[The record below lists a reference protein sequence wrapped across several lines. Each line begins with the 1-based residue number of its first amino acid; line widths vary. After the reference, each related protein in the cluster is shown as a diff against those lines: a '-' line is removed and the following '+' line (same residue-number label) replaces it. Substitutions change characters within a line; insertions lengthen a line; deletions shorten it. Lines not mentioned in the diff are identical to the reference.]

1 MGYITYKKYTK
12 KGAPIVARVQNDSL
26 SAELASLRI
35 DRIGASRPSSPL
47 SSPASPSPRGTRRGL
62 SKGWI
67 ALFAVAGIGGVSA
80 VSARPLIA
88 RVQRPAVRVTE
99 IAQVSPTQA
108 SVELTATGY
117 VVAQRTAKVG
127 SKVQGRITKTN
138 AHEGD
143 VVHQGEVLFE
153 LDPTDQRRELAA
165 ARARIDVARA
175 KVQVA
180 RATLAETERSL
191 VREKKLAASGAVAA
205 ATAED
210 LETRATSLSAS
221 VTAAEAEIKT
231 ASADAA
237 RIEATLRDMRVL
249 APIDGVLT
257 TKPLEMGEV
266 VTNETP
272 LVEILDPASLLVEVD
287 VPEGRAGAVAADA
300 PCEIVL
306 DAFPNDR
313 HRGQVVMV
321 GPRLNRAKATAL
333 VKVKLLDT
341 VPELRAE
348 MAARVGFLRE
358 ALDPAKLHDAP
369 KTVVSTSAI
378 VERGGQKFVF
388 ALRGDAVHLERV
400 TLGEALG
407 SSFVLAEGPSPGTR
421 VAENPGPDLM
431 DGQMV
436 KESEAK

>member
-1 MGYITYKKYTK
+1 M
-12 KGAPIVARVQNDSL
+12 ARVQNDSL

-35 DRIGASRPSSPL
+35 DRTGPSRGSS
-47 SSPASPSPRGTRRGL
+47 SPSPPVRGTQGGL
-62 SKGWI
+62 SKRWI
-67 ALFAVAGIGGVSA
+67 ALLAVAGVGAVSA
-80 VSARPLIA
+80 VSARPLLA
-88 RVQRPAVRVTE
+88 RVQRPVVRMTE
-99 IAQVSPTQA
+99 IAQVAPSQA

-127 SKVQGRITKTN
+127 AKVQGRITKTN

-143 VVHQGEVLFE
+143 RVHQGDVLFE

-165 ARARIDVARA
+165 ARARVEVARA

-191 VREKKLAASGAVAA
+191 AREKKLAASGAVAV

-210 LETRATSLSAS
+210 LETRSLSLSAS
-221 VTAAEAEIKT
+221 VAAAEAEIKA

-237 RIEATLRDMRVL
+237 RIEAALHDMRVL

-257 TKPLEMGEV
+257 TKPLEVGEV

-287 VPEGRAGAVAADA
+287 VPEGRAGAVAVEA

-333 VKVKLLDT
+333 VKVKFLDP

-358 ALDPAKLHDAP
+358 ALDPEKLHAAP
-369 KTVVSTSAI
+369 QTVVSKSAI

-407 SSFVLAEGPSPGTR
+407 GRFVLAEGPSSGTR

>member
-1 MGYITYKKYTK
+1 M
-12 KGAPIVARVQNDSL
+12 ARVQNDSL

-35 DRIGASRPSSPL
+35 DRADRNGVSRPTS
-47 SSPASPSPRGTRRGL
+47 SPSPPAGRARRGL
-62 SKGWI
+62 SKRWI
-67 ALFAVAGIGGVSA
+67 ALLAMVGVGAVSA
-80 VSARPLIA
+80 VSARPLLA
-88 RVQRPAVRVTE
+88 RVQRPVVRATE
-99 IAQVSPTQA
+99 IAQVAPSQA

-127 SKVQGRITKTN
+127 AKVQGRITKTN
-138 AHEGD
+138 AREGD
-143 VVHQGEVLFE
+143 RVRQGDVLFE

-165 ARARIDVARA
+165 ARARVDVARA

-191 VREKKLAASGAVAA
+191 AREKKLAASGAVAA

-210 LETRATSLSAS
+210 METRSTSLSAAVS
-221 VTAAEAEIKT
+221 AAEAEIRA

-237 RIEATLRDMRVL
+237 RIEAALHDMRVL

-257 TKPLEMGEV
+257 TKPLEVGEV

-287 VPEGRAGAVAADA
+287 VPEGRAGAVATDA
-300 PCEIVL
+300 PCEVVL

-321 GPRLNRAKATAL
+321 GPRLNRAKATAM
-333 VKVKLLDT
+333 VKVKFLDT
-341 VPELRAE
+341 VPQLRAE

-358 ALDPAKLHDAP
+358 ALDPEKLHAAP
-369 KTVVSTSAI
+369 KSVVPKSAV
-378 VERGGQKFVF
+378 VERGGQKVVF

-400 TLGEALG
+400 TLGEAFG
-407 SSFVLAEGPSPGTR
+407 AGFVLAEGPSPGTR
-421 VAENPGPDLM
+421 VAENPGPDLV